1 MPPPGG
7 EMLSPDVCEKGRA
20 RWAVLSYVYIGKQQP
35 KSRVYVWFGRYVFET
50 LGWVL
55 IACIVLFLCGLGGLA
70 CMYVFCWERERD
82 RGAPQSSQQQ
92 QLRRHS
98 LRWCSPAEFHHQIA
112 SREREK
118 RVHFEYFYSF
128 TRQLGSFFIFTIS
141 ALGGRW
147 RTSCVRCGAIH
158 VPDHILSALYTG
170 NVCVCIHTPM
180 RGYRLK

>member
-1 MPPPGG
+1 
-7 EMLSPDVCEKGRA
+7 MLSPDVCEKGRA

>member
-1 MPPPGG
+1 MFGSGG
-7 EMLSPDVCEKGRA
+7 MYLKPWDGFWLHVSYYFSLVWVGWRVCMFFAGR
-20 RWAVLSYVYIGKQQP
+20 
-35 KSRVYVWFGRYVFET
+35 
-50 LGWVL
+50 
-55 IACIVLFLCGLGGLA
+55 
-70 CMYVFCWERERD
+70 ERERD

-118 RVHFEYFYSF
+118 RVHFEFFYSF

-170 NVCVCIHTPM
+170 NVCMYTHTHTPM

>member
-1 MPPPGG
+1 MGFDCMYRIISLWFG
-7 EMLSPDVCEKGRA
+7 WVG
-20 RWAVLSYVYIGKQQP
+20 
-35 KSRVYVWFGRYVFET
+35 VYVCFL
-50 LGWVL
+50 LG
-55 IACIVLFLCGLGGLA
+55 
-70 CMYVFCWERERD
+70 ERERD
-82 RGAPQSSQQQ
+82 RGAPQSSQQ

-118 RVHFEYFYSF
+118 RVHFEFFYSF

-170 NVCVCIHTPM
+170 NVCMYTHTHE
-180 RGYRLK
+180 RLSIKITGIQGWKEESLFQSFSFSLSLRAAPDTHHHSPNVMIIRAFLLLSPALL